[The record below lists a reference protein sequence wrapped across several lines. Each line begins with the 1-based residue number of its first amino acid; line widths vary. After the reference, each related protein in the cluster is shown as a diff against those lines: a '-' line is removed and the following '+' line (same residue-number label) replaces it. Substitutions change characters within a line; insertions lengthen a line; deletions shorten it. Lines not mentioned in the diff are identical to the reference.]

1 MMLLLP
7 HPFSARDRG
16 EQRTWTGQRVGTRG
30 RGMQWWVNFMP
41 HPWCNDYSWD
51 APMLGGVWTML
62 EGAPRQRAYNRGELV
77 LRRHF
82 VCFNS
87 RQCLDKDKG
96 GNCLLWCVRREE
108 WRRVRFKLPPF
119 LQDPFPP
126 LKLASLSSFQMNHS
140 PTQNVSFS
148 SSLKTFPWST

>member
-1 MMLLLP
+1 
-7 HPFSARDRG
+7 
-16 EQRTWTGQRVGTRG
+16 
-30 RGMQWWVNFMP
+30 
-41 HPWCNDYSWD
+41 
-51 APMLGGVWTML
+51 ML

-96 GNCLLWCVRREE
+96 GNCLLWCVRRRREE

-148 SSLKTFPWST
+148 SSLKTFPWSTLVHSTAMAVTMWGFKAI